1 MKIKLRITKEDA
13 LLHAGTYD
21 VADADGFG
29 RACADA
35 WLKLRQAQ
43 LEQET
48 SIGALMEHLDGNVLD
63 QLNGAHLSLER
74 A

>member
-1 MKIKLRITKEDA
+1 MKVKLRIAKKET
-13 LLHAGTYD
+13 LLYAGIYD
-21 VADADGFG
+21 VADADSFG

-35 WLKLRQAQ
+35 WSKLRQRQ

-48 SIGALMEHLDGNVLD
+48 SIGALMEHLDTGVLD
-63 QLNGAHLSLER
+63 QLSGAHISLDR

>member
-1 MKIKLRITKEDA
+1 MKVKLRIKKDGT
-13 LLHAGTYD
+13 LLYAATHD
-21 VADADGFG
+21 VADADSFG

-35 WLKLRQAQ
+35 WSKLRQQQ
-43 LEQET
+43 LDQET

-63 QLNGAHLSLER
+63 QLNGAHISLER